1 MGGKHDTV
9 LPTTGFSTSVP
20 TSKTGGSLDFEIL
33 FRAAKSGGFSVADVG
48 PISIVVVW
56 IVVRIVLV
64 LISSVVV
71 LIIVASNNS
80 SHNNVQW

>member
-9 LPTTGFSTSVP
+9 LPTTGFSPSVP

-48 PISIVVVW
+48 PISIVVV
-56 IVVRIVLV
+56 
-64 LISSVVV
+64 
-71 LIIVASNNS
+71 
-80 SHNNVQW
+80 